1 VSSPRKKRGGSGS
14 RNRKRR
20 PGGGNMENTAVA
32 VEEAPPANGAAES
45 KSIEQIKAELEQ
57 QRDERIRYICDA
69 DPMLREIVGALKGLD
84 YAIENK

>member
-1 VSSPRKKRGGSGS
+1 MSSPRKRGGSGGKK
-14 RNRKRR
+14 RNRR

-32 VEEAPPANGAAES
+32 VEETQPANGTAES

-57 QRDERIRYICDA
+57 QRNERIRYICDA

>member
-1 VSSPRKKRGGSGS
+1 MSSPRQKRGGSGGKK
-14 RNRKRR
+14 RNRR

-32 VEEAPPANGAAES
+32 VEEAQSANGAAES